1 MLVRIGSKG
10 FHCSEEPGEVDLG
23 KKNESVFAGASM
35 EGSACLQFGVSDR
48 NKDAFPPPSAFD
60 PSYWCQEEPFP

>member
-1 MLVRIGSKG
+1 M
-10 FHCSEEPGEVDLG
+10 DLG